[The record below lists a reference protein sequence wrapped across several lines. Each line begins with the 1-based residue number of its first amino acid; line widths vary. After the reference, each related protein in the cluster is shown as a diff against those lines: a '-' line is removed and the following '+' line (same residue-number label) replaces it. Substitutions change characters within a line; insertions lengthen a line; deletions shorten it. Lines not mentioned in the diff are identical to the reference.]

1 MVLAS
6 PSWNKIS
13 NITVPFTVYSIL
25 TKLLQL
31 HMKDIFVFM
40 MGGGDYEAL
49 SNDIRQ
55 TDWDEIKSND
65 VDKYAQH
72 LTNKLM

>member
-6 PSWNKIS
+6 PSWNKTS
-13 NITVPFTVYSIL
+13 NITVPFTAYSIL

-40 MGGGDYEAL
+40 MGGGGGIMKL
-49 SNDIRQ
+49 FLMIL
-55 TDWDEIKSND
+55 
-65 VDKYAQH
+65 DKQIGMKLRVTM
-72 LTNKLM
+72 LTNMLNI